1 MNDKLKPAI
10 IGGVIVGLLSAIPF
24 VNWVNFCCCA
34 WAIVGG
40 IIAANMYVKSSPAPV
55 KPADGAIIGAIAG
68 AIGGAIYLIIGV
80 PLNYA
85 VGGLVASVMS
95 GFLSSMNPDQADAIR
110 MQMAAQSGSFIGAL
124 FKGFIGAIVLA
135 IFSTLGGLLGVAIFE
150 KRKGGPGVPP
160 PPPPQAGGPGSY
172 GTPGGGGY
180 GQPGGGGGGYGQP
193 GGGGG
198 GGYGQPGGGGYS
210 QNP

>member
-34 WAIVGG
+34 WAIAGGVVG
-40 IIAANMYVKSSPAPV
+40 ANMYIKSSPVPV

-68 AIGGAIYLIIGV
+68 VIGGIIYVIIGV

-85 VGGLVASVMS
+85 VGGLVASAMS

-110 MQMAAQSGSFIGAL
+110 MQMAASSGSFIG
-124 FKGFIGAIVLA
+124 
-135 IFSTLGGLLGVAIFE
+135 
-150 KRKGGPGVPP
+150 
-160 PPPPQAGGPGSY
+160 
-172 GTPGGGGY
+172 
-180 GQPGGGGGGYGQP
+180 
-193 GGGGG
+193 
-198 GGYGQPGGGGYS
+198 
-210 QNP
+210 